1 MRQWLNLLAGTCI
14 VAPGAPG
21 QRPAQAAELIVRS
34 SMGAVSGLNELAPA
48 FTRLTGHKPIVI
60 QESRAQLEHRLT
72 SNAPADLIVQT
83 TSVMDGVIGRGKVV
97 EGSSAI
103 FARAAVG
110 LSVKSGAPSP
120 DISTPEAFK
129 RTLLD
134 AGSIVYSLGG
144 SGLVAARAIEKLGIA
159 GQMKSRTV
167 HSDGGPAAGY
177 VARGE
182 AEMAIQQLNV
192 SKPVA
197 GTDYVGN
204 LPGDLHEYVVFAIA
218 IMTVAKEQEAARA
231 FIRFVTSPEA
241 GPLLQKGMMEPAA
254 R

>member
-1 MRQWLNLLAGTCI
+1 LNTQ
-14 VAPGAPG
+14 VAV
-21 QRPAQAAELIVRS
+21 ELIIRT
-34 SMGAVSGLNELAPA
+34 SMGAVSGLHELAPA
-48 FTRLTGHKPIVI
+48 FTRKTGYQLIVR
-60 QESRAQLEHRLT
+60 QESRAELERALA

-83 TSVMDGVIGRGKVV
+83 TSVMNGVIVRGKVV

-110 LSVKSGAPSP
+110 LSVKSGAPWP

-134 AGSIVYSLGG
+134 GRSIAYSLGG
-144 SGLVAARAIEKLGIA
+144 SGIVASRAIEKLGIA
-159 GQMKSRTV
+159 DQMKSRTV
-167 HSDGGPAAGY
+167 HSETGPAAGH

-182 AEMAIQQLNV
+182 VEMAIQQLNV
-192 SKPVA
+192 SKPVP

-218 IMTVAKEQEAARA
+218 ILVVSKQQEAGRA
-231 FIRFVTSPEA
+231 LIRFVTSPEA
-241 GPLLQKGMMEPAA
+241 GPLLQKGMMEPAS

>member
-1 MRQWLNLLAGTCI
+1 
-14 VAPGAPG
+14 
-21 QRPAQAAELIVRS
+21 
-34 SMGAVSGLNELAPA
+34 MGAVSGLNELSPA
-48 FTRLTGHKPIVI
+48 FTRITGHKLIVS
-60 QESRAQLEHRLT
+60 QESRTELEQRLI

-83 TSVMDGVIGRGKVV
+83 TSVMDGVISRGKVV

-110 LSVKSGAPSP
+110 LSVKSGAPWP

-129 RTLLD
+129 RTLLN
-134 AGSIVYSLGG
+134 ARSISYSFGG
-144 SGLVAARAIEKLGIA
+144 SGIVAARAIEKLGIA

-167 HSDGGPAAGY
+167 HSEGGPAAGY
-177 VARGE
+177 IARGE
-182 AEMAIQQLNV
+182 VEMAIQQLNV

-204 LPGDLHEYVVFAIA
+204 LPGDLHEYVEFAIA
-218 IMTVAKEQEAARA
+218 VMAVSKEQEAASA
-231 FIRFVTSPEA
+231 LINFVTSPEA
-241 GPLLQKGMMEPAA
+241 GPLLQKGMMEPAS

>member
-1 MRQWLNLLAGTCI
+1 MSRATI
-14 VAPGAPG
+14 
-21 QRPAQAAELIVRS
+21 PARKAELIVLA
-34 SMGAVSGLNELAPA
+34 SMGTASAWNELAPA
-48 FTRLTGHKPIVI
+48 FTRTTGHNLIVN
-60 QESRAQLEHRLT
+60 QEGGAALEQKLA
-72 SNAPADLIVQT
+72 SDAPADLIVQYT
-83 TSVMDGVIGRGKVV
+83 DAMNGVIRRGKVV
-97 EGSSAI
+97 EGSSTI

-110 LSVKSGAPSP
+110 LSVKSGAPLP
-120 DISTPEAFK
+120 DIGTPDAFR

-182 AEMAIQQLNV
+182 AELAIQQLNV

-218 IMTVAKEQEAARA
+218 IMAISKEQEAARA
-231 FIRFVTSPEA
+231 LIEFVTSPEA
-241 GPLLQKGMMEPAA
+241 GPLLQKGMMEPTAG
-254 R
+254 

>member
-1 MRQWLNLLAGTCI
+1 MS
-14 VAPGAPG
+14 
-21 QRPAQAAELIVRS
+21 ELIVRS

-48 FTRLTGHKPIVI
+48 FARATGHKLIVQ
-60 QESRAQLEHRLT
+60 QESRPELEQRLA

-97 EGSSAI
+97 AGSSTI

-110 LSVKSGAPSP
+110 LSVKSGAPWP
-120 DISTPEAFK
+120 DIGTPEAFK

-134 AGSIVYSLGG
+134 ARSIVYSLGG

-167 HSDGGPAAGY
+167 HSEGGPAAGY
-177 VARGE
+177 VARDE
-182 AEMAIQQLNV
+182 VEMAIQQLNV

-197 GTDYVGN
+197 GTDYVGD
-204 LPGDLHEYVVFAIA
+204 LPDDLHEYVVFAIGIA
-218 IMTVAKEQEAARA
+218 TGSKEQEAARA
-231 FIRFVTSPEA
+231 LIEFVTSPEA
-241 GPLLQKGMMEPAA
+241 APLLRKAMMEPAA
-254 R
+254 G

>member
-1 MRQWLNLLAGTCI
+1 MS
-14 VAPGAPG
+14 
-21 QRPAQAAELIVRS
+21 ELIVRS

-48 FTRLTGHKPIVI
+48 FARATGHKPIVQ
-60 QESRAQLEHRLT
+60 QESRPELEQRLA

-97 EGSSAI
+97 AGSSTI

-110 LSVKSGAPSP
+110 LSVKSGAPWP
-120 DISTPEAFK
+120 DIGTPEAFK

-134 AGSIVYSLGG
+134 ARSIVYSLGG
-144 SGLVAARAIEKLGIA
+144 SGLVAARAIEKLGIT

-167 HSDGGPAAGY
+167 HSEGGPAAGY
-177 VARGE
+177 VARDE
-182 AEMAIQQLNV
+182 VEMAIQQLNV

-197 GTDYVGN
+197 GTDYVGD
-204 LPGDLHEYVVFAIA
+204 LPDDLHEYVVFAVA
-218 IMTVAKEQEAARA
+218 IMAISKEQEAARA

-241 GPLLQKGMMEPAA
+241 APLLRKGMMEPASRDA
-254 R
+254 